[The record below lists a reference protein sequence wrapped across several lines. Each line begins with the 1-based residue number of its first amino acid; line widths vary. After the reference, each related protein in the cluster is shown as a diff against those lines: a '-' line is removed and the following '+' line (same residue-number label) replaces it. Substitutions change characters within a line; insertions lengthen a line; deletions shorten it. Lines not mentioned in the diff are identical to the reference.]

1 MANKIEDGITLS
13 EEQATDVFEAV
24 KADILKIVEPDQD
37 EALMLGY
44 LYVKLEMQFIFGL
57 YEAMFDSEFDDVLPL
72 DVGVELRRMK
82 TDVSKA
88 VINADSGNFT
98 SLKQY
103 LRDLG
108 KVYVVDEG
116 QADLGKQLIVL
127 SDRIAA
133 IGVPVAGWFL

>member
-108 KVYVVDEG
+108 KVYVGDEE
-116 QADLGKQLIVL
+116 QAALGKQLIVL
-127 SDRIAA
+127 SDGITD
-133 IGVPVAGWFL
+133 IGAPVTG